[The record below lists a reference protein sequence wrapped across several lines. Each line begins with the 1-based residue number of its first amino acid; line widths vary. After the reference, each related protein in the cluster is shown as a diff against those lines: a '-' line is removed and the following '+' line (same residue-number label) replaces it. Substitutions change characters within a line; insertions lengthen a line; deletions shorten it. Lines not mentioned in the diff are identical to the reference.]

1 MQDFVTDPDGCGH
14 VFGNPAGGF
23 MSLICFTNGSFAR
36 EHLRDELGVDWHFF
50 DVTACAETKPGNGGR
65 LMLPYYEAENTPAV
79 PAGVVRNF
87 DPASASK
94 AEQIRCLLES
104 QAITMRRHSAWQ
116 GDGSFKRIRVTG
128 GASKSATFRQILAD
142 VFQAKIETVSIA
154 NSASLGAAIRAANGI
169 EGTPFEDLYAMFC
182 SAASVIEPDASLRGL
197 YNDMLAD
204 YAALES
210 KRS

>member
-1 MQDFVTDPDGCGH
+1 
-14 VFGNPAGGF
+14 
-23 MSLICFTNGSFAR
+23 
-36 EHLRDELGVDWHFF
+36 
-50 DVTACAETKPGNGGR
+50 
-65 LMLPYYEAENTPAV
+65 
-79 PAGVVRNF
+79 
-87 DPASASK
+87 
-94 AEQIRCLLES
+94 
-104 QAITMRRHSAWQ
+104 MRRHSAWQ

-169 EGTPFEDLYAMFC
+169 EGTPFEDLYAKFC

-197 YNDMLAD
+197 YDGMLAD

-210 KRS
+210 SRG